1 MPKILCTTWCC
12 NNDISGIKNIKVC
25 ALCEGEKREKKK
37 RKKREDEYKCLFRG
51 RKRVGEE
58 KKGKK
63 IRKKGYPNCLSM
75 GLNDQYLVFGIF
87 FLSSIIF
94 PSYLIEKKLS
104 FYMLI

>member
-94 PSYLIEKKLS
+94 PSYLIEKNYP
-104 FYMLI
+104 FIC